1 MKSRQL
7 IATFAAIAAFATAG
21 SALADQTYPYVD
33 FSGFKSTKTRAEVM
47 AELRDSQAGGR
58 QENRIAGGSEF
69 TAPDANFN
77 SAKTR
82 AQVMA
87 ELRQAQEDGSYAL
100 AHQEFDGQV
109 PGLQNGGAAG
119 TRLASRRDANPVN

>member
-1 MKSRQL
+1 MKAKQL
-7 IATFAAIAAFATAG
+7 IAAIAVFAAAG

-47 AELRDSQAGGR
+47 AELRDSQASG
-58 QENRIAGGSEF
+58 QIAGGNEF
-69 TAPDANFN
+69 TAPDAKFV
-77 SAKTR
+77 STKTR

-100 AHQEFDGQV
+100 AQQEFDGQY
-109 PGLQNGGAAG
+109 PGLQHRGNAG
-119 TRLASRRDANPVN
+119 TRLAGQGSADRAN